1 VLAICILKDM
11 RRSVLR
17 ASVSLV
23 LAALAI
29 PLAILL
35 THNTLDR
42 VTLRLLHVADLER
55 LVAPL
60 IEAFPS
66 LDECIIALVHMVIA
80 SEIYGLVFLIL
91 LAVFGLISRLVCRAI
106 EQKKPA
112 LAKKSK
118 PIGAVIGIAFGLV
131 VIVALMAPTA
141 GYAAE
146 APEIIHILGE
156 YEQITHEGQEDISDE
171 ALAVQQNA
179 QKTADTFL
187 LKAVRALGGKAIFR
201 ATTTVEIDGVT
212 TDLYREFHSL
222 DTLGAKLAVLSAVPI
237 KDYQDAQYETVGQV
251 ADVIEESALLRV
263 LSAEG
268 LSSLSRAWR
277 SGEPF
282 LGVSK
287 PADND
292 VLEIVIDVVLKR
304 FENTTKD
311 TVADDIQRLAPAV
324 ATAIKAFNIYQSMN
338 STPPSAPSDPTPSD
352 PTPSTPTPD
361 QDPAIEIPFDPDDGG
376 ETDDKPAGGN
386 QPTDGSEPPASSPL
400 MDTINTVVD
409 MLGEDLENEETKSL
423 AIEIG
428 VGVIA
433 KEIEKFFVT
442 DKREDLNTPTE
453 GGADDAFAA
462 GIAELL
468 PPDVVITQEDYD
480 GFMEGLSNIAVSGSL
495 GKPAQD
501 AVEDVKT
508 VRDEIGINL
517 SDELC
522 EELVNAVQNSPY
534 ADLFK

>member
-1 VLAICILKDM
+1 MMNAVAISLTVMYLFAAIVLTICVLKDM

-66 LDECIIALVHMVIA
+66 LDECIVSLVHMVIA
-80 SEIYGLVFLIL
+80 SEIYSLVFLIL

-187 LKAVRALGGKAIFR
+187 LKL
-201 ATTTVEIDGVT
+201 
-212 TDLYREFHSL
+212 LY
-222 DTLGAKLAVLSAVPI
+222 LSGYI
-237 KDYQDAQYETVGQV
+237 K
-251 ADVIEESALLRV
+251 I
-263 LSAEG
+263 
-268 LSSLSRAWR
+268 
-277 SGEPF
+277 
-282 LGVSK
+282 
-287 PADND
+287 
-292 VLEIVIDVVLKR
+292 
-304 FENTTKD
+304 
-311 TVADDIQRLAPAV
+311 
-324 ATAIKAFNIYQSMN
+324 
-338 STPPSAPSDPTPSD
+338 
-352 PTPSTPTPD
+352 
-361 QDPAIEIPFDPDDGG
+361 
-376 ETDDKPAGGN
+376 
-386 QPTDGSEPPASSPL
+386 
-400 MDTINTVVD
+400 
-409 MLGEDLENEETKSL
+409 
-423 AIEIG
+423 
-428 VGVIA
+428 
-433 KEIEKFFVT
+433 
-442 DKREDLNTPTE
+442 
-453 GGADDAFAA
+453 
-462 GIAELL
+462 
-468 PPDVVITQEDYD
+468 
-480 GFMEGLSNIAVSGSL
+480 
-495 GKPAQD
+495 
-501 AVEDVKT
+501 
-508 VRDEIGINL
+508 
-517 SDELC
+517 
-522 EELVNAVQNSPY
+522 
-534 ADLFK
+534 LFTMYHC